1 MAKKNNA
8 LRAASTL
15 LVTVLLSTCAIS
27 GTFAKY
33 VTSGSGTDSARV
45 AKWGVEITAT
55 GETFAKSYAKDD
67 TSFTVHTYTV
77 VSAADDKVVA
87 PGTKGNM
94 AAFTLNGIPETAF
107 RVSFVGTMELGDNW
121 VDATNQYY
129 CPIEI
134 TVGTD
139 TLNGMDYS
147 NADEFEAA
155 VKAKIAAF
163 SADYAANQDLS
174 KLTAGVPDISW
185 EWPFYTSDS
194 NDVKDTFLGDQAVA
208 GNAATISLSVSATVT
223 QID

>member
-15 LVTVLLSTCAIS
+15 LVAVLLSTCAIS

-67 TSFTVHTYTV
+67 TSFTVDTYTV

-87 PGTKGNM
+87 PGTNGNM
-94 AAFTLNGIPETAF
+94 AAFTLKGIPETAF
-107 RVSFVGTMELGDNW
+107 RVSFVGTMELGDKW
-121 VDATNQYY
+121 VDAANQYY

-139 TLNGMDYS
+139 IFNGMDYTD
-147 NADEFEAA
+147 ADAFEAA
-155 VKAKIAAF
+155 VNAKIAAF

-174 KLTAGVPDISW
+174 TLAAGVPAISW
-185 EWPFYTSDS
+185 SWPFYTSDA
-194 NDVKDTFLGDQAVA
+194 NDVKDTFLGNQADA